1 MIKNNTWQ
9 EGKQLGIVM
18 RLIHRSILV
27 IIRMLCLESM
37 IGKGSKQL
45 DSRQTVTTTRNKK
58 ISRKRKTLTFTWAS

>member
-27 IIRMLCLESM
+27 IIRMLCFESM